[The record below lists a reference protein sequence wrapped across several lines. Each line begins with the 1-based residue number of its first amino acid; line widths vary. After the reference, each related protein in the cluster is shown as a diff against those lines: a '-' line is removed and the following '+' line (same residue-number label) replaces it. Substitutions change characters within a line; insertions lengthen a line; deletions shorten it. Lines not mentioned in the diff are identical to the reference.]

1 MCKATDVAS
10 YILQEKGRLT
20 TYQLQ
25 KLLYYSQAW
34 CLVTQ
39 DRPLFSED
47 ILAWQHGLVV
57 HEVFSEHAGRRSIVS
72 RDISGDADL
81 LSPEDCAVVD
91 AVLEE
96 YGVLTGKELE
106 ALSHSEAPW
115 ASVFDHGSSVSSP
128 IITKDSMLKYYS
140 TVMAS
145 DSGTRAAHHV
155 PRFTYAP
162 RVFVSDEELEW
173 LRTLVDRL

>member
-1 MCKATDVAS
+1 MCKAIDVAS

-20 TYQLQ
+20 GYQLQ

-39 DRPLFSED
+39 GRPLFDEN
-47 ILAWQHGLVV
+47 ILAWQHGPVV
-57 HEVFSEHAGRRSIVS
+57 YEVFCEHGGRRSLIA
-72 RDISGDADL
+72 RDLTGDACK

-91 AVLEE
+91 AVLDE
-96 YGVLTGKELE
+96 YGMLTGDELE
-106 ALSHSEAPW
+106 ALSHNEAPW
-115 ASVFDHGSSVSSP
+115 ASVYDHGSSVSSP
-128 IITKDSMLKYYS
+128 VVSHESMFDYYS
-140 TVMAS
+140 RIMSS

-162 RVFVSDEELEW
+162 RVFVSDVELEW
-173 LRTLVDRL
+173 LRTLV